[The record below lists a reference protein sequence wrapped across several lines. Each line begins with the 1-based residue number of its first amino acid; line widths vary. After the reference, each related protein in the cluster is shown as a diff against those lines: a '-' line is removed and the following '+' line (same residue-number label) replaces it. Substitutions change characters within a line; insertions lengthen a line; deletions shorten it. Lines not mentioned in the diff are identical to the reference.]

1 MGSPWGHRWGDWGHF
16 PPLTLNH
23 TFPLSDR
30 TQNSW
35 NQESQK
41 IDKPLFPLTWIM
53 CPQKNMDK
61 IYYDCHDRGKAEYVM
76 GWGKC
81 LKLGLNQ
88 LSISGCILPLHKYK
102 WLSARLGET
111 LSPLSKRRG
120 GYKSE
125 GQEKGVRLLDI
136 SGYLCL

>member
-1 MGSPWGHRWGDWGHF
+1 
-16 PPLTLNH
+16 
-23 TFPLSDR
+23 
-30 TQNSW
+30 
-35 NQESQK
+35 
-41 IDKPLFPLTWIM
+41 M
-53 CPQKNMDK
+53 CLEKNRDK

-88 LSISGCILPLHKYK
+88 LSISGCILGLHKYK
-102 WLSARLGET
+102 WLSARLRET

-125 GQEKGVRLLDI
+125 GQEKGVQLLDI
-136 SGYLCL
+136 SGYPCLQ